1 MMVPIGK
8 LSLLCMAI
16 TISAIV
22 SCTPT
27 SQATSASLVLSP
39 TTELLIPTNTSSP
52 QPIPELPTE
61 TYQAPTPTPEHLRL
75 SSAAFT
81 AGGLIPQKYSRR
93 SEDITPPLLWDD
105 PPRETQSFALLVLSD
120 PLADGGGR
128 WIQWIL
134 YNIPTESRALQEGIR
149 ADQEGILPDGSQHY
163 KNSWGEF
170 KYGGP
175 NPPHASTF
183 SYTFT
188 LYALDMMLNLDA
200 VEEIMNEEGT
210 LPWIGASRDVL
221 LRAMDGHILA
231 QGELVGK
238 YKEP

>member
-1 MMVPIGK
+1 MKYAIGK
-8 LSLLCMAI
+8 FSLLCMAI
-16 TISAIV
+16 TMSATV
-22 SCTPT
+22 SCSPI
-27 SQATSASLVLSP
+27 SPSTSALLDLSP
-39 TTELLIPTNTSSP
+39 TAELLLPTNTSSP
-52 QPIPELPTE
+52 ELLPEPPTE

-81 AGGLIPQKYSRR
+81 AGGMIPQKYSRR
-93 SEDITPPLLWDD
+93 SEDISPPLLWDD

-134 YNIPTESRALQEGIR
+134 YNIPAETRALPEGIR
-149 ADQEGILPDGSQHY
+149 AEKEGILPDGSQHY

-170 KYGGP
+170 KYGGT

-188 LYALDMMLNLDA
+188 LYALDIMLNLDA